1 MEANSEWT
9 TQQID
14 QLIDASSD
22 YKEKALLNE
31 MKSLIK
37 EQEKRKEQ
45 NQGELDGSLWSPGEW
60 GV

>member
-31 MKSLIK
+31 VKSLIK